1 MCGYGAC
8 RGAGQRLGPSNP
20 RVGQLWSPNGGEDGL
35 PDPHTPGWIWL
46 WSPNGEYDSF
56 SNLRGEK
63 QWLSLPFAIGKI
75 RATIWKVTG
84 SGH

>member
-1 MCGYGAC
+1 MNMEPVE
-8 RGAGQRLGPSNP
+8 GQGSFWEHQTPVWNHL
-20 RVGQLWSPNGGEDGL
+20 LSPNGGEDGL

-56 SNLRGEK
+56 SSLRGEK